1 MKIAATLA
9 ALIAMAG
16 ASFAASITVANFR
29 SGDTNLVT
37 DSSNELIPN
46 GTGYVAIGV
55 FNVDDAQLR
64 TWAGALQGGEIANAF
79 VQFSN
84 NVSIGFNNNG
94 GIYQTVINGA
104 ITAGDAFEGKNI
116 YTVIGSGS
124 SLAGSS
130 EMLVFK
136 HNHVFMADPSPTADA
151 DRKSVV

>member
-55 FNVDDAQLR
+55 FNVDDPSFAPGPVPCRGEKSRMRSFNSR
-64 TWAGALQGGEIANAF
+64 T
-79 VQFSN
+79 
-84 NVSIGFNNNG
+84 
-94 GIYQTVINGA
+94 TC
-104 ITAGDAFEGKNI
+104 
-116 YTVIGSGS
+116 
-124 SLAGSS
+124 
-130 EMLVFK
+130 
-136 HNHVFMADPSPTADA
+136 P
-151 DRKSVV
+151 